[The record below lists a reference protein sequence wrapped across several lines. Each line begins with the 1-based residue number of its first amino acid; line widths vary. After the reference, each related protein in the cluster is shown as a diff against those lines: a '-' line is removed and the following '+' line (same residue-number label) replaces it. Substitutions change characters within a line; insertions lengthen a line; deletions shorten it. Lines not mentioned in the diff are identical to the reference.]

1 MLDNKEIVA
10 RESNGGLSQH
20 LFQATGEG
28 CFMAESG
35 QNQNHQFDLVL
46 LGGGTGGYVAAI
58 RAKQLGLNVAVVEAV
73 KLGGTCLH
81 RGCIPTKAMLK
92 SASVLDQVKEAA
104 EFGVTISGDIGF
116 EYVTALD
123 RSLKVVES
131 QYKGLRYLFDKKH
144 KIPVFMGRGMIL
156 DTTTVEVT
164 PNDGGGTFKLT
175 AKDLIIN
182 TGSRPRGIK
191 GIEFDGKRVFNSD
204 HAVVLENMPKSVIV
218 RGGGATGVEW
228 ADIYH
233 RYGAKVTLVG
243 RVVPQEDQEVS
254 QHLTRA
260 LQRKKMDVIPDA
272 RPTAEDIDLTDEGVT
287 VRIKTS
293 KGKEQVL
300 QAESLFVAIGRQG
313 NVENI
318 GLEAVGVKAEGDI
331 IPVDSMMRTNVE
343 HIYAIGDVNG
353 QQMLAHTAMRQ
364 GIIAVEHISGL
375 TPWPLDILN
384 SASCTYCEP
393 EIGSVGLTEAQA
405 KELGYEVKLGKFPM
419 KPNAKATI
427 EGHADGFTKLIVD
440 AETDDVLGVH
450 IIGPHAT
457 ELIAEAGLA
466 RFLNASVQELA
477 TTIHPHPTVSE
488 VIGEAAHDAL
498 GHAIHI

>member
-1 MLDNKEIVA
+1 MTDAAPSQDNA
-10 RESNGGLSQH
+10 Y
-20 LFQATGEG
+20 
-28 CFMAESG
+28 
-35 QNQNHQFDLVL
+35 DLIL

-58 RAKQLGLNVAVVEAV
+58 RAKQLGLNVAVVEAI

-92 SASVLDQVKEAA
+92 SASILDTVKEAGQYGVNVTGEI
-104 EFGVTISGDIGF
+104 EFDYT
-116 EYVTALD
+116 TALG
-123 RSLKVVES
+123 RSLDIVEG
-131 QYKGLRYLFDKKH
+131 QYRGLRYLFDKKH
-144 KIPVFMGRGMIL
+144 KIPVFMGRGKLL
-156 DTTTVEVT
+156 DAKTVEVT
-164 PNDGGGTFKLT
+164 PNDGGATFTLT
-175 AKDLIIN
+175 APDIIIN
-182 TGSRPRGIK
+182 TGSRPRPIK
-191 GIEFDGKRVFNSD
+191 GIEFDGKVVFNSD
-204 HAVVLENMPKSVIV
+204 HSVVREDMPKSVIV

-233 RYGAKVTLVG
+233 RYGAKVTLIG
-243 RVVPQEDQEVS
+243 RVVPQEDAEVS
-254 QHLTRA
+254 QHLQRA
-260 LQRKKMDVIPDA
+260 YQRKKLDVIPDA
-272 RPTAEDIDLTDEGVT
+272 RPTADDIDVTDTGVT
-287 VRIKTS
+287 VRVKDS
-293 KGKEQVL
+293 KGKERVVE
-300 QAESLFVAIGRQG
+300 AEALFVAIGRQG
-313 NVENI
+313 NVEDI
-318 GLEAVGVKAEGDI
+318 GLETVGVKTEGDI

-364 GIIAVEHISGL
+364 GIIAVEHIAGL
-375 TPWPLDILN
+375 NPWPLDVLD

-405 KELGYEVKLGKFPM
+405 KELGYEIKVGKFPM

-427 EGHADGFTKLIVD
+427 EGHPDGFTKMIVD
-440 AETDDVLGVH
+440 ADTDDVLGIH

-466 RFLNASVQELA
+466 RYLNASVQEMA